1 VWGESAGRGLSLKP
15 CIKLSLAAIR
25 SDLGV
30 LLALDFNGDEFL
42 AAIRSDLGVLLALD
56 FNGDEFLCAIFW
68 VLNGRRFSAGDV
80 LLGEP
85 SII

>member
-1 VWGESAGRGLSLKP
+1 VRVWGESAGRGLSLKS

-42 AAIRSDLGVLLALD
+42 
-56 FNGDEFLCAIFW
+56 CAVFW